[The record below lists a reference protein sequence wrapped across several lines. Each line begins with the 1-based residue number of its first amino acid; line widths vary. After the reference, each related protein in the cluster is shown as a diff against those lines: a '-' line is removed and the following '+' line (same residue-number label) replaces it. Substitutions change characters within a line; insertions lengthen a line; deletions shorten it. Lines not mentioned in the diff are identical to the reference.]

1 MPALFELKRGGDL
14 VDNGVS
20 QVATVKEGAATLT
33 KAEVPSP
40 ANLRPYRTFLEVEQ
54 PDSPFVFRINK
65 YGHCALF
72 EADGGIWKHVAMERI
87 HEYLTQSLNEYVE
100 KGSVT
105 IIA

>member
-1 MPALFELKRGGDL
+1 
-14 VDNGVS
+14 
-20 QVATVKEGAATLT
+20 
-33 KAEVPSP
+33 
-40 ANLRPYRTFLEVEQ
+40 
-54 PDSPFVFRINK
+54 
-65 YGHCALF
+65 LF

>member
-1 MPALFELKRGGDL
+1 
-14 VDNGVS
+14 
-20 QVATVKEGAATLT
+20 
-33 KAEVPSP
+33 
-40 ANLRPYRTFLEVEQ
+40 TFLEVEQ